1 VATKYHTLDIFQ
13 SFLMILFLHM
23 NNTIHPT
30 LVSLVRP
37 VALVAIILSLLLL
50 FALSSSV
57 AMAQTPPGGLIPC
70 EGAECTAC
78 DFVKLGNSLL
88 VWLIGVLMVVFAIIA
103 AYAGFRLVTSAGN
116 VEAKSDAKSKLTNAI
131 IGLIIVL
138 AAWILVDTI
147 MRGLLSGGTGEISG
161 YGPWSK
167 IECGVQYDVFAR
179 IFHPTV
185 DGSRGVASVGGVGSL
200 DPAAISALA
209 DISAPDGKVQ
219 AAAAA
224 VGLDAE
230 QTRNLQAL
238 MRVESGGC
246 ANKVSPVGALG
257 CMQIMPETAKQYD
270 PSLKNLSD
278 AEVRNKLLNDD
289 DYNIALGAKIYQD
302 LYAAYSGDEVK
313 VFAAYNGG
321 PGANLPSRDCPGLMR
336 WQCEWDNPE
345 HTIPNTGYIETRN
358 YVEKVAAVS
367 EQLP

>member
-1 VATKYHTLDIFQ
+1 
-13 SFLMILFLHM
+13 MILFLHM

-167 IECGVQYDVFAR
+167 IECGVQYAVFVREGADAPDP
-179 IFHPTV
+179 IQAQIPPPS
-185 DGSRGVASVGGVGSL
+185 GLPGSL
-200 DPAAISALA
+200 THSD
-209 DISAPDGKVQ
+209 
-219 AAAAA
+219 AAALLGSDITISSSGSCTDRTISTCTSLDGVQPNTINRIVELQAA
-224 VGLDAE
+224 VGAPIVITGGTE
-230 QTRNLQAL
+230 TGHSTRGDYNHGTGYKIDLRTTDEL
-238 MRVESGGC
+238 
-246 ANKVSPVGALG
+246 NKYITSNYTALG
-257 CMQIMPETAKQYD
+257 G
-270 PSLKNLSD
+270 N
-278 AEVRNKLLNDD
+278 
-289 DYNIALGAKIYQD
+289 
-302 LYAAYSGDEVK
+302 
-313 VFAAYNGG
+313 
-321 PGANLPSRDCPGLMR
+321 R
-336 WQCEWDNPE
+336 WQDPNGNIYYRHGPVDHWDV
-345 HTIPNTGYIETRN
+345 TITN
-358 YVEKVAAVS
+358 
-367 EQLP
+367 